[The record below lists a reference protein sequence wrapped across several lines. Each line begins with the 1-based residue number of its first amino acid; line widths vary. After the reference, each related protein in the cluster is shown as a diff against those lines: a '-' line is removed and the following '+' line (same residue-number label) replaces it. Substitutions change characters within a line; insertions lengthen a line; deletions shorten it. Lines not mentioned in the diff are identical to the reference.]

1 MKNTNKN
8 EKIKIVNYHDANSY
22 IKDSPFIRRGYL
34 LNCNTIPKVLK
45 SLFMLHNETI
55 NIWSH
60 LIASILVICLII
72 YTILKINSIE
82 IIKNYLFQLN
92 NISSKITNFSQF
104 EKLRNSIFSFSHNLE
119 NSISKQLIIP
129 EYYYEKL
136 NNLNTTLQTIIKAT
150 KIVKIN
156 NLLENIS
163 SHFKKLKNIF
173 SIHNKSSLEKWPL
186 YIFLI
191 SAFLC
196 LIFSTIFHMVGNMS
210 QKIHRFFSRFDYG
223 GISLL
228 ISGST
233 FPPYYYFFYCD
244 NFFKIFY
251 LLFITIFGLS
261 VFLYSFTPK
270 FHLKETKKIRGT
282 LFLIFGI
289 SAGIPILH
297 MGFFGNNI
305 KGFIEMPKLFFWYI
319 GGISYIIGAF
329 LFMFRVPEKLYP
341 GKFDIIGSSHQIF
354 HILVVIGVI
363 THYFGSLDA
372 YYYRINNICPA

>member
-1 MKNTNKN
+1 MKKIDMN

-22 IKDSPFIRRGYL
+22 IKDSVYIRRGYL

-45 SLFMLHNETI
+45 SLFMIHNETI

-60 LIASILVICLII
+60 LIASIIVIILII
-72 YTILKINSIE
+72 YTILKINTIE
-82 IIKNYLFQLN
+82 IIKNYLFQVN
-92 NISSKITNFSQF
+92 NISLKISNFSQF
-104 EKLRNSIFSFSHNLE
+104 EILRNSIILYSNNLE
-119 NSISKQLIIP
+119 NIISKQLKIP
-129 EYYYEKL
+129 EYYDEKL
-136 NNLNTTLQTIIKAT
+136 YNLNKTLQIIKKGT
-150 KIVKIN
+150 NIEKIN
-156 NLLENIS
+156 NILDNIS
-163 SHFKKLKNIF
+163 LHFTKLKNIF
-173 SIHNKSSLEKWPL
+173 LLHNKSSLEKWPL

-196 LIFSTIFHMVGNMS
+196 LIFSTTFHMVGNMS

-244 NFFKIFY
+244 NFLKIFY
-251 LLFITIFGLS
+251 LIFISIFGLS

-297 MGFFGNNI
+297 MAFFNNNI
-305 KGFIEMPKLFFWYI
+305 KGFIKMPKLFFWYI

-372 YYYRINNICPA
+372 YYYRINNICSS